1 MSCNADLPFVGTSAA
16 VKAGKRGKAA
26 DRQKRR
32 SALCWTFKKIP
43 SWEGGPRSYGSRG
56 ATAVAEPDGVGGCV
70 RVTTHPREGIHIPSK
85 VELRPYLNDP
95 SG

>member
-56 ATAVAEPDGVGGCV
+56 ATAVAEPDGGGW
-70 RVTTHPREGIHIPSK
+70 
-85 VELRPYLNDP
+85 LRQSYNPPQGGDSHSFKSRTSPQLE
-95 SG
+95 